1 MSENFVPWDSARF
14 IKNEEEARAYLDA
27 CMEEDPGDGALI
39 RHALGVIARVRGM
52 SGLADATGL
61 SREGLYKAPA
71 PARPQKRL
79 GLLEGKLYV
88 PDDFD
93 APLPPEILAAFEG
106 GGK

>member
-39 RHALGVIARVRGM
+39 RHALGVIARARGM

-61 SREGLYKAPA
+61 SREGLNKALGPDGNPSFA
-71 PARPQKRL
+71 TVMKVATAL
-79 GLLEGKLYV
+79 GLRFAVRAEQ
-88 PDDFD
+88 
-93 APLPPEILAAFEG
+93 A
-106 GGK
+106 